1 MNVDAGQGRSPKST
15 WGPSGPTDWQFGDPA
30 LLGALES
37 VSPGGIDD
45 LGFGLI
51 VMDRDGRVTGYN
63 RAESELSG
71 LPVSEVTG
79 RNFFIEVGPCTNNY
93 LIAQRYQDS
102 EDLDEQLDYVFTY
115 RMAPTPV
122 RLRLLARRGSSR
134 QYLAVRLR

>member
-1 MNVDAGQGRSPKST
+1 MNVDAGQGRSPAST
-15 WGPSGPTDWQFGDPA
+15 RGPSGPAGWQFGGPG
-30 LLGALES
+30 LLDALES
-37 VSPGGIDD
+37 IPPDGIDD

-51 VMDRDGRVTGYN
+51 MMNRDGQVIGYN

-71 LPVSEVTG
+71 LPVDAVTG

-102 EDLDEQLDYVFTY
+102 EELDEQLDYVFTY

-122 RLRLLARRGSSR
+122 RLRLMARPGSSR